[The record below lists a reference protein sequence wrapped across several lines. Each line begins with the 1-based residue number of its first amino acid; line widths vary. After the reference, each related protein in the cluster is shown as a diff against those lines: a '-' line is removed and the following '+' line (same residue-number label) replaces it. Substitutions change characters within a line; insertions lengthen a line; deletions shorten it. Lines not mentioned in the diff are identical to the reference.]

1 MYILSVLSLSLHLN
15 RKIRCLRLLNQILL
29 LLRNL
34 LLLELLLLLNYHF
47 LSILERQTLWQN
59 DLLRILLLHL
69 KRLLLHELL
78 SSIDLELLV
87 LLLCLHDSSCTILL
101 NNHLG
106 LLDKMLLNDLV
117 SIEVV
122 VLWLLLLRQLYKLK
136 LLRLLWY
143 NVAILVDVL
152 HDLLRHQALLTC
164 ETLDHSL
171 SCLRKLPSSLL
182 NFRLLV
188 LDYKDLLLLTILL
201 LLIGIWLLLCVHYQL
216 LRGLISRHLN
226 LLHLLVW
233 LLSLLLR
240 LLLDDKP
247 SAVKTLKL
255 WLWHCQL

>member
-1 MYILSVLSLSLHLN
+1 MLSVLSLSLHLN

-136 LLRLLWY
+136 LLRLL
-143 NVAILVDVL
+143 
-152 HDLLRHQALLTC
+152 
-164 ETLDHSL
+164 
-171 SCLRKLPSSLL
+171 
-182 NFRLLV
+182 
-188 LDYKDLLLLTILL
+188 
-201 LLIGIWLLLCVHYQL
+201 
-216 LRGLISRHLN
+216 
-226 LLHLLVW
+226 
-233 LLSLLLR
+233 
-240 LLLDDKP
+240 
-247 SAVKTLKL
+247 
-255 WLWHCQL
+255 

>member
-1 MYILSVLSLSLHLN
+1 VLSVLSLSLHLN

-47 LSILERQTLWQN
+47 LSILERQTLWQD

-101 NNHLG
+101 NNHLR

-136 LLRLLWY
+136 LLRLL
-143 NVAILVDVL
+143 
-152 HDLLRHQALLTC
+152 
-164 ETLDHSL
+164 
-171 SCLRKLPSSLL
+171 
-182 NFRLLV
+182 
-188 LDYKDLLLLTILL
+188 
-201 LLIGIWLLLCVHYQL
+201 
-216 LRGLISRHLN
+216 
-226 LLHLLVW
+226 
-233 LLSLLLR
+233 
-240 LLLDDKP
+240 
-247 SAVKTLKL
+247 
-255 WLWHCQL
+255 

>member
-122 VLWLLLLRQLYKLK
+122 VLWLLLLR
-136 LLRLLWY
+136 
-143 NVAILVDVL
+143 
-152 HDLLRHQALLTC
+152 
-164 ETLDHSL
+164 
-171 SCLRKLPSSLL
+171 
-182 NFRLLV
+182 
-188 LDYKDLLLLTILL
+188 
-201 LLIGIWLLLCVHYQL
+201 
-216 LRGLISRHLN
+216 
-226 LLHLLVW
+226 
-233 LLSLLLR
+233 
-240 LLLDDKP
+240 
-247 SAVKTLKL
+247 
-255 WLWHCQL
+255 

>member
-1 MYILSVLSLSLHLN
+1 VLSVLSLSLHLN

-136 LLRLLWY
+136 LLRLL
-143 NVAILVDVL
+143 
-152 HDLLRHQALLTC
+152 
-164 ETLDHSL
+164 
-171 SCLRKLPSSLL
+171 
-182 NFRLLV
+182 
-188 LDYKDLLLLTILL
+188 
-201 LLIGIWLLLCVHYQL
+201 
-216 LRGLISRHLN
+216 
-226 LLHLLVW
+226 
-233 LLSLLLR
+233 
-240 LLLDDKP
+240 
-247 SAVKTLKL
+247 
-255 WLWHCQL
+255 

>member
-1 MYILSVLSLSLHLN
+1 VLSVLSLSLHLN

-47 LSILERQTLWQN
+47 LSILERQTLWQD

-136 LLRLLWY
+136 LLRLL
-143 NVAILVDVL
+143 
-152 HDLLRHQALLTC
+152 
-164 ETLDHSL
+164 
-171 SCLRKLPSSLL
+171 
-182 NFRLLV
+182 
-188 LDYKDLLLLTILL
+188 
-201 LLIGIWLLLCVHYQL
+201 
-216 LRGLISRHLN
+216 
-226 LLHLLVW
+226 
-233 LLSLLLR
+233 
-240 LLLDDKP
+240 
-247 SAVKTLKL
+247 
-255 WLWHCQL
+255 

>member
-1 MYILSVLSLSLHLN
+1 MHMLSVLSLSLHLN

-136 LLRLLWY
+136 LLRLL
-143 NVAILVDVL
+143 
-152 HDLLRHQALLTC
+152 
-164 ETLDHSL
+164 
-171 SCLRKLPSSLL
+171 
-182 NFRLLV
+182 
-188 LDYKDLLLLTILL
+188 
-201 LLIGIWLLLCVHYQL
+201 
-216 LRGLISRHLN
+216 
-226 LLHLLVW
+226 
-233 LLSLLLR
+233 
-240 LLLDDKP
+240 
-247 SAVKTLKL
+247 
-255 WLWHCQL
+255 